1 MAQVG
6 IEARVTF
13 EAYTGTRVTS
23 YLEVIN
29 DGTTSVFFDWKVKR
43 RATAVGLQTL
53 LQQALG
59 MNSTHSVCVN

>member
-1 MAQVG
+1 MMAQVG

-43 RATAVGLQTL
+43 RATAVGL
-53 LQQALG
+53 
-59 MNSTHSVCVN
+59 

>member
-1 MAQVG
+1 MMSQVG

-29 DGTTSVFFDWKVKR
+29 DGTTSVFFDWKVSELHNVVI
-43 RATAVGLQTL
+43 AWQ
-53 LQQALG
+53 
-59 MNSTHSVCVN
+59 